1 MPIVANIEVQGC
13 WRDVNRIGVPPYM
26 GVYFV
31 YTGSYNSN
39 TNLVALCRLLYVGQS
54 VNVNERVQDHEG
66 RQAWARFLEPGEE
79 LIYAFAAVMSS
90 YLDDVE
96 AALIYR
102 LQPPCN
108 DVLKDAYCKRPLH
121 LTIHAHPAYRLPSV
135 LSLP

>member
-13 WRDVNRIGVPPYM
+13 WRDVNRIGVPPYT

-39 TNLVALCRLLYVGQS
+39 TDLVALRRLLYIGQS
-54 VNVNERVQDHEG
+54 GNVNEQLQDHKG
-66 RQAWARFLEPGEE
+66 HQAWTRFLEPGEE
-79 LIYAFAAVMSS
+79 LVYAFAAVMSS

-102 LQPPCN
+102 MQPLCN
-108 DVLKDAYCKRPLH
+108 DALKDAYCKRPLY
-121 LTIHAHPAYRLPSV
+121 LTIQAHPAYCLPSV